1 MEKKT
6 LSFARESFPYI
17 FVLIVISIVFRM
29 LNPLLSFIPL
39 ILAAFV
45 LFFFRDPYREIPQS
59 KNSIVSPADG
69 RVINIQDIY
78 DNVFLKGKGRKI
90 SIFLSVFDVHINRS
104 PIKGKVSFKKYVPG
118 RFLAAYDKR
127 ASVENER
134 NYIGI
139 ENDRLKVLV
148 TQIAGFI
155 ARRIVCYI
163 NINDTL
169 EKGEKLGLI
178 KFGSCTEIVL
188 PENVEVLVNV
198 GDKVKGGETILGRLN
213 DEN

>member
-1 MEKKT
+1 
-6 LSFARESFPYI
+6 
-17 FVLIVISIVFRM
+17 
-29 LNPLLSFIPL
+29 
-39 ILAAFV
+39 
-45 LFFFRDPYREIPQS
+45 
-59 KNSIVSPADG
+59 
-69 RVINIQDIY
+69 
-78 DNVFLKGKGRKI
+78 
-90 SIFLSVFDVHINRS
+90 
-104 PIKGKVSFKKYVPG
+104 
-118 RFLAAYDKR
+118 DKR

-188 PENVEVLVNV
+188 PEHVEVLVNV

>member
-17 FVLIVISIVFRM
+17 LGLILISIVFRI

-45 LFFFRDPYREIPQS
+45 LFFFRDPHREIPQS

-69 RVINIQDIY
+69 RIINIQDIY

-90 SIFLSVFDVHINRS
+90 SIFLSIFDVHINRS
-104 PIKGKVSFKKYVPG
+104 PIHGRVSFKKYVPG

-139 ENDRLKVLV
+139 ENDRLRVLV

>member
-17 FVLIVISIVFRM
+17 LGLILISIVFRI

-45 LFFFRDPYREIPQS
+45 MFFFRDPYREIPQS
-59 KNSIVSPADG
+59 KDSIVSPADG
-69 RVINIQDIY
+69 KVINIQDIY
-78 DNVFLKGKGRKI
+78 DDMFLHGKGKKI
-90 SIFLSVFDVHINRS
+90 SIFLSIFDVHINRS
-104 PIKGKVSFKKYVPG
+104 PIQGRVSFKKYVPG
-118 RFLAAYDKR
+118 RFLAAYNSR

-139 ENDRLKVLV
+139 ENDRLRVLV